1 MHNWDDIKSGGLSDL
16 FEKKNRINV
25 YAAIKVL

>member
-16 FEKKNRINV
+16 FKKNRINV